1 MPKTPGVG
9 RKRADDAL
17 ILALACGAQVE
28 AAAAKAGVSS
38 ATAFRRLKDPEF
50 KARLDAARA
59 DMVTRAT
66 AMLTAAA
73 MEAVKTLLD
82 LQGTKQPPATRLGA
96 AKSVLEIGNRLR
108 TEVDLAARL
117 GALERALGLLPP
129 APAGGP

>member
-1 MPKTPGVG
+1 MPTSPGVG
-9 RKRADDAL
+9 RRRADDAL

-38 ATAFRRLKDPEF
+38 ATAFRRLKEPAF

-59 DMVTRAT
+59 EMVARAT

-82 LQGTKQPPATRLGA
+82 LQGHKQPPATRLGA
-96 AKSVLEIGNRLR
+96 ARSVLELGSKLR
-108 TEVDLAARL
+108 TENDLAARL
-117 GALERALGLLPP
+117 EAAERALGLR
-129 APAGGP
+129 A